1 MIYIISGHYGS
12 GKTEIALNLARSLD
26 KPAIIDL
33 DIVNPY
39 FRTADAAGL
48 LSELGIKLIAPSY
61 ANTNIDIPALPAEI
75 YSALSGEGNTV
86 IDVGGD
92 DAGAVALGQFN
103 RYFTGHDY
111 TMYYV
116 INARRPMTESA
127 EDTVRNLRDIENA
140 SRLKVTGLINNT
152 NIKNETTTQVI
163 TSGQKLVDEVSE
175 ITGIPAVAVAGK
187 KDLLSDIQTH
197 LAKLSL
203 ILHLNFPWEE
213 GVLQ

>member
-1 MIYIISGHYGS
+1 
-12 GKTEIALNLARSLD
+12 
-26 KPAIIDL
+26 
-33 DIVNPY
+33 
-39 FRTADAAGL
+39 
-48 LSELGIKLIAPSY
+48 
-61 ANTNIDIPALPAEI
+61 
-75 YSALSGEGNTV
+75 
-86 IDVGGD
+86 
-92 DAGAVALGQFN
+92 
-103 RYFTGHDY
+103 
-111 TMYYV
+111 
-116 INARRPMTESA
+116 MTESA